1 MGKKCCVY
9 ACKMNYSSKKLKR
22 DKISVYHFPKD
33 ETEREKWIKAI
44 PNANL
49 RVSKNT
55 VVCALCWP
63 SGFEE

>member
-9 ACKMNYSSKKLKR
+9 ACKTNYSSKKLKR
-22 DKISVYHFPKD
+22 DKTSVYHFPKD

-63 SGFEE
+63 SGLEE